1 MPHAKFLAGFWM
13 ISEDRTKVEEWRQA
27 VGADFV
33 AASLSDAT
41 ALVVA
46 EALRAQRQALERDD
60 HTSTPRVKLVSSQD
74 LLGEIR

>member
-13 ISEDRTKVEEWRQA
+13 LGEDHTKVEDWREA

-33 AASLSDAT
+33 AASLAEAT

-46 EALRAQRQALERDD
+46 EALSAQPQTRKSDD
-60 HTSTPRVKLVSSQD
+60 HCSAAPES
-74 LLGEIR
+74 